1 MDWREK
7 VMWGAVGLV
16 LVSWGLEIFDVW
28 SLLIAHLTRSNWITC
43 VLIYPAVLL
52 GLIGASTNASKG
64 TMPRVQMLLVTAIV
78 IMSWSWTF
86 SLIGKVGR

>member
-1 MDWREK
+1 MNWREK

-43 VLIYPAVLL
+43 VLIYPAALL
-52 GLIGASTNASKG
+52 GLMAASTNAPKG
-64 TMPRVQMLLVTAIV
+64 TRPRVQVLSLLR
-78 IMSWSWTF
+78 
-86 SLIGKVGR
+86 L

>member
-1 MDWREK
+1 MNWREK

-43 VLIYPAVLL
+43 VLIYPA
-52 GLIGASTNASKG
+52 A
-64 TMPRVQMLLVTAIV
+64 LLVP
-78 IMSWSWTF
+78 
-86 SLIGKVGR
+86 

>member
-1 MDWREK
+1 MNWREK
-7 VMWGAVGLV
+7 VMWGAVRLV

-43 VLIYPAVLL
+43 VLIYPAALL
-52 GLIGASTNASKG
+52 GLMAASTNAPKG
-64 TMPRVQMLLVTAIV
+64 TRPRVQVLLATAIV